1 MADTTLTT
9 GGAQTLTQ
17 AGSTYG
23 LPDGETIS
31 GTMGTTG
38 GNASGNLSTAG
49 NGTDGGVAL
58 TGIDYVLA
66 NYGHVVGGTGGNGG
80 IASGIFSRSGNGGT
94 GGAGVSGTDFN
105 LTNTGTVSGGLG
117 GSAGGSGWGYGG
129 DGGNGG
135 AAVSGAG
142 FTLINSGIITGG
154 NGLGGG
160 NASFEGGKG
169 GNGGAGVVATG
180 NATIYNAGTIN
191 GGTPGNEGPGQINA
205 GAGTAGSAIE
215 LSGGGNTLVL
225 QDNSVIT
232 GNLVST
238 SGSINGGDALI
249 LEGTQSNALD
259 ATGIQGFAS
268 YTKRG
273 IGTWSLTG
281 APAPIVTMTTVMVP
295 MDPMDC
301 SMFGPPCPDTPTQV
315 PVYLPNVTSWNIEAG
330 TLSIGS
336 DSNLGDV
343 SGGLTLSGG
352 TLLTTA
358 DVSSTRDITLTQNTV
373 SSIDNGGHN
382 DIFAGEISGGG
393 GLTFAGSGKTT
404 LTGGNTYAGTT
415 SISNGTLFGG
425 ATDTFSA
432 SSATTVNAAGVLD
445 LGGFAQTI
453 NSVAL
458 LGDNTN
464 PGGTIQNGSLT
475 GAITSTG
482 GNVNSIGGSASLTVA
497 VGNTSLTGAN
507 TYTGTTTV
515 NNGVLMA
522 YGVNAFSAASATTV
536 NAGGT
541 LNLNQDAQT
550 INNVTLA
557 GGTITSGA
565 LTGAISSTGGTLDNI
580 GGSANLTTTAGTTLL
595 GANSSLGAVTVG
607 GGTLRMNQTGVLT
620 AASYTTA
627 NGATTAMGAA
637 SQLNVT
643 GIFTQAAGSTLNVA
657 IGANDPAITAATAA
671 LDGTL
676 NVSGYAGTQFTVL
689 HTTGGI
695 TGDFFGGLNIGG
707 ASASSVDYLKV
718 SGSKTANGNDY
729 VVDLGLS
736 WNATPADAHG
746 TFTLASASETFTV
759 SEGLGNRSG
768 IIGGWGGESLH
779 KAGAGTLILSADN
792 TYTGDTTISA
802 GRLQLGDGGTSGS
815 ILGNVLNDGT
825 LVFNRSDALTFAGVI
840 SGSGAVEQIGSGTT
854 LMTGANSYTGVTSIS
869 GGTLAIGASASVIS
883 NVVNHAAFE
892 NAGTVGGSVSNGAGA
907 TFTQTGGSVAGGLS
921 NNGTV
926 NANGGTLDGAI
937 ANNTD
942 GRFTVGGVVTSN
954 GVFDNT
960 QDAILEVLNA
970 GDYRLGGLL
979 TNAGDVTISAGGTL
993 TAGGIR
999 NTASGSITNDG
1010 TVNDDLDN
1018 AGLYTNNAIQ
1028 NARVASNTGTLV
1040 NSQGATWTGDFA
1052 TAGIVNNDGTINGS
1066 LTQSAGT
1073 TTNNGRISGAVLI
1086 NGGLYSGS
1094 GSTGALTV
1102 GNGATFQPGSGTA
1115 GSSATVNGE
1124 LVFQS
1129 GSTYRVNLDT
1139 SGASLTTA
1147 TGLATLNGGTVD
1159 VQAGSGNYAPA
1170 TGYTILSANG
1180 VTGRFADVSS
1190 NLAFLTPSLSYAANS
1205 VTLQMTRNDTG
1216 FATVSDTRNQRAA
1229 AGALDRLGMGN
1240 PVYDAVVQL
1249 DAAGARQ
1256 AFDQLG
1262 GEAHASAQTA
1272 LIEDGRF
1279 VREAALDRLRPGA
1292 CGISGATTTL
1302 GANDRESTV
1311 DTGCDADQSV
1321 TWMRAFGS
1329 WGSVASDGNAAGLDH
1344 STGGVLL
1351 GADREMENGAR
1362 IGVLGGF
1369 SHTNIDVNDRHTSG
1383 KSENYHLGVYAGK
1396 QWGALALRSGVA
1408 YTWHDL
1414 SSRRSVEF
1422 GGFSDSLRS
1431 DDHAETAQV
1440 FGELGYALEAG
1451 VVTLEPFVNLAYVG
1465 LHTGGFTERG
1475 GAAALSAKGGNSDT
1489 TFSTLGLHG
1498 STGLD
1503 LGGVRTNATGSLGW
1517 RHAFGDTTPTSSL
1530 SFASGSSSFFTAGVP
1545 IAKDVAV
1552 VDLGLDFSVGKNTT
1566 LGVSYSGQ
1574 FGSGVTDNG
1583 VRGNFKL
1590 EF

>member
-1 MADTTLTT
+1 MNHIYRLVFNRSLGHLQAASEITAAHGKSGSVGAVAISLSPSTEIPLSRVRYIVAATTLALGGLSVPAMADTTLTT

-17 AGSTYG
+17 AGSTYD
-23 LPDGETIS
+23 LPGGETIS
-31 GTMGTTG
+31 GTTGSTG
-38 GNASGNLSTAG
+38 GNASGTSSTAG

-58 TGIDYVLA
+58 TGIDYVLL
-66 NYGHVVGGTGGNGG
+66 NDGQVVGGIGGAGG
-80 IASGIFSRSGNGGT
+80 TASGNWSRSGNGGT
-94 GGAGVSGTDFN
+94 GGAGVSGTDFE

-117 GSAGGSGWGYGG
+117 GGAGGSGWGYGG

-160 NASFEGGKG
+160 NASSQGGKG

-180 NATIYNAGTIN
+180 NATIYNAGTIS
-191 GGTPGNEGPGQINA
+191 GGTPGNGGPGPFNA

-215 LSGGGNTLVL
+215 LSGGGNTVVL

-238 SGSINGGDALI
+238 SGSTNGGDALI

-273 IGTWSLTG
+273 SGTWSLTG
-281 APAPIVTMTTVMVP
+281 TPAPIITMTTVMVP

-301 SMFGPPCPDTPTQV
+301 VMFGPPCSDIPTQV
-315 PVYLPNVTSWNIEAG
+315 PVSLPNVTSWDIQAG

-343 SGGLTLSGG
+343 SGGLALSGG

-382 DIFAGEISGGG
+382 DIFAGVISGGG
-393 GLTFAGSGKTT
+393 GLTFAGSG
-404 LTGGNTYAGTT
+404 
-415 SISNGTLFGG
+415 
-425 ATDTFSA
+425 
-432 SSATTVNAAGVLD
+432 
-445 LGGFAQTI
+445 
-453 NSVAL
+453 
-458 LGDNTN
+458 
-464 PGGTIQNGSLT
+464 
-475 GAITSTG
+475 
-482 GNVNSIGGSASLTVA
+482 
-497 VGNTSLTGAN
+497 
-507 TYTGTTTV
+507 
-515 NNGVLMA
+515 
-522 YGVNAFSAASATTV
+522 
-536 NAGGT
+536 
-541 LNLNQDAQT
+541 
-550 INNVTLA
+550 
-557 GGTITSGA
+557 
-565 LTGAISSTGGTLDNI
+565 
-580 GGSANLTTTAGTTLL
+580 
-595 GANSSLGAVTVG
+595 
-607 GGTLRMNQTGVLT
+607 
-620 AASYTTA
+620 
-627 NGATTAMGAA
+627 
-637 SQLNVT
+637 
-643 GIFTQAAGSTLNVA
+643 
-657 IGANDPAITAATAA
+657 
-671 LDGTL
+671 
-676 NVSGYAGTQFTVL
+676 
-689 HTTGGI
+689 
-695 TGDFFGGLNIGG
+695 
-707 ASASSVDYLKV
+707 
-718 SGSKTANGNDY
+718 
-729 VVDLGLS
+729 
-736 WNATPADAHG
+736 
-746 TFTLASASETFTV
+746 
-759 SEGLGNRSG
+759 
-768 IIGGWGGESLH
+768 
-779 KAGAGTLILSADN
+779 
-792 TYTGDTTISA
+792 
-802 GRLQLGDGGTSGS
+802 
-815 ILGNVLNDGT
+815 
-825 LVFNRSDALTFAGVI
+825 
-840 SGSGAVEQIGSGTT
+840 TT
-854 LMTGANSYTGVTSIS
+854 LMTGYNSYTGMTTIS
-869 GGTLAIGASASVIS
+869 GGTLAIGASAGVIS
-883 NVVNHAAFE
+883 DVVNHAAFE

-921 NNGTV
+921 NSGTV
-926 NANGGTLDGAI
+926 NANGGALDGAI
-937 ANNTD
+937 ANNAG
-942 GRFTVGGVVTSN
+942 GRFAVGGTVTSN
-954 GVFDNT
+954 GTFDNAH
-960 QDAILEVLNA
+960 DATLAVLGA

-979 TNAGDVTISAGGTL
+979 TNAGDVTIAAGGTL

-1052 TAGIVNNDGTINGS
+1052 TAGIVNNDGTIDGS

-1073 TTNNGRISGAVLI
+1073 TTNNGRITGAVLI

-1102 GNGATFQPGSGTA
+1102 GNGATFQPGS
-1115 GSSATVNGE
+1115 SATVNGD

-1129 GSTYRVNLDT
+1129 GSTYRVNLDPA
-1139 SGASLTTA
+1139 GASQTTA

-1159 VQAGSGNYAPA
+1159 VQAGSGNYTPA

-1190 NLAFLTPSLSYAANS
+1190 NLAFLTPSLSYDANS

-1229 AGALDRLGMGN
+1229 ASAVDRLGMGN
-1240 PVYDAVVQL
+1240 TVYDAVVQL
-1249 DAAGARQ
+1249 YAAGARQ
-1256 AFDQLG
+1256 AFDQLA
-1262 GEAHASAQTA
+1262 GEVHASAQTA
-1272 LIEDGRF
+1272 LIEDSRF

-1302 GANDRESTV
+1302 GANDRERPV

-1369 SHTNIDVNDRHTSG
+1369 SHTNFDVNDRHASG
-1383 KSENYHLGVYAGK
+1383 TSENYHLGVYAGK
-1396 QWGALALRSGVA
+1396 QWGALALRSGAA
-1408 YTWHDL
+1408 YAWHDL
-1414 SSRRSVEF
+1414 SSRRSVGF
-1422 GGFSDSLRS
+1422 GGLSDSLRS
-1431 DDHAETAQV
+1431 DYHADTAQV
-1440 FGELGYALEAG
+1440 FGEMGYALEAG
-1451 VVTLEPFVNLAYVG
+1451 AATLEPFVNLAYVD
-1465 LHTGGFTERG
+1465 LHTDGFTERG
-1475 GAAALSAKGGNSDT
+1475 GAAALSAKGGNSDA

-1574 FGSGVTDNG
+1574 FGSGITDNG
-1583 VRGNFKL
+1583 VRANFKL